1 MELMERRRILMQS
14 QVLPPPGYK
23 FIKYAENRD
32 TAVVELPFGFEATDY
47 VEFKMAIPNS
57 SKSSDVFLVAPKTW
71 NDNNNRYAM
80 GYHLGRK
87 YCFSYGNISTSFT
100 LLLPYTYY
108 DLSVVVWVY
117 ANKFAIVKNKGV
129 GLDVSGIKF
138 GGVTDNLKLFFG
150 YNTPTEGIIYYYKHQ
165 KEDGTVYNIVPIQ
178 HKTTG
183 VVEMYDT
190 ISKTIM
196 QRTGTLYPPEE

>member
-1 MELMERRRILMQS
+1 MQRRRILMQS

-23 FIKYAENRD
+23 FIEYAENRNNG
-32 TAVVELPFGFEATDY
+32 VVELPFGFESTDY
-47 VEFKMAIPNS
+47 VEFKMSINGT
-57 SKSSDVFLVAPKTW
+57 KSGDAYLVAPKTW
-71 NDNNNRYAM
+71 NNNGNRYGM
-80 GYHLGRK
+80 GYHSGK
-87 YCFSYGNISTSFT
+87 QYCFAYGNVSTSNT
-100 LLLPYTYY
+100 YLLPYTVY

-117 ANKFAIVKNKGV
+117 ANQFVSVKNKNI
-129 GLDVSGIKF
+129 GLDVSSIKF

-150 YNTPTEGIIYYYKHQ
+150 YNTTTSGRIYYYKHQ
-165 KEDGTVYNIVPIQ
+165 KANGTVYNIVPIQ

-190 ISKTIM
+190 VSQTIM